1 MLKTASDVTPPFC
14 ETLYFYRSI
23 YFYFFMATVLKI
35 IIQLSLLHHYNDG
48 TSTCI

>member
-1 MLKTASDVTPPFC
+1 MLKTGSSVSSPFC

-23 YFYFFMATVLKI
+23 YLFFMATVLKI
-35 IIQLSLLHHYNDG
+35 IIQPSLLHHYNDG